1 MQTAHEMR
9 TRIID
14 KAASDADYRAKLL
27 DDPRGAVAAEL
38 GVAIPDSV
46 TIRVHEE
53 DAASAH
59 LVLPPSSNLSD
70 PELESVTAGFRDT
83 GGGTDSWRK
92 FYNRDW

>member
-14 KAASDADYRAKLL
+14 KAASDADYRARLL
-27 DDPRGAVAAEL
+27 DDPRAAVADEL
-38 GVAIPDSV
+38 GVSVPDSL

-59 LVLPPSSNLSD
+59 LVLPPSSTLTE
-70 PELESVTAGFRDT
+70 PELATVAGGFPAYSVAY
-83 GGGTDSWRK
+83 W
-92 FYNRDW
+92 

>member
-1 MQTAHEMR
+1 MHTPHEMR

-27 DDPRGAVAAEL
+27 DDPRGAVAEEF
-38 GVAIPDSV
+38 GVTLPDSL

-59 LVLPPSSNLSD
+59 LVLPPSSKLSE
-70 PELESVTAGFRDT
+70 PELAAAAGGFPAYSVAY
-83 GGGTDSWRK
+83 W
-92 FYNRDW
+92 